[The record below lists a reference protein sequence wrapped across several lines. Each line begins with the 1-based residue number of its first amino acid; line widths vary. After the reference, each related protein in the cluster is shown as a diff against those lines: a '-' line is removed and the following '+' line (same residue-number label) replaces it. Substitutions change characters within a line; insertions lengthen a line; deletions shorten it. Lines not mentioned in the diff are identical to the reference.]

1 MDKCKIYR
9 DEMWQDYL
17 LNRLDNE
24 ELTKMQF
31 HLLQCACCRDRVKQM
46 RLMIH
51 DMQDSGERK
60 EKSKFQVRR
69 LYRMVAVITLLLAMS
84 VGGYIWVR
92 TSSDEEPAVIINS
105 SPIYNTID
113 SVKNEV
119 DSVTVKEKRDTVP
132 YPDDC
137 TK

>member
-1 MDKCKIYR
+1 
-9 DEMWQDYL
+9 
-17 LNRLDNE
+17 
-24 ELTKMQF
+24 
-31 HLLQCACCRDRVKQM
+31 
-46 RLMIH
+46 
-51 DMQDSGERK
+51 
-60 EKSKFQVRR
+60 
-69 LYRMVAVITLLLAMS
+69 MVAVITLLLAMS

-92 TSSDEEPAVIINS
+92 TSSGEEPAVIINS